1 MKLKIVFM
9 GTPDFSVPI
18 LEALIENYD
27 VISVVTQ
34 PDRISGKKILEPAIK
49 KVALKKIILAL
60 MVNLYQKPYLTVR
73 NMVPLTFTPP
83 YYQN

>member
-34 PDRISGKKILEPAIK
+34 PDRISGKKNTWAS
-49 KVALKKIILAL
+49 
-60 MVNLYQKPYLTVR
+60 Y
-73 NMVPLTFTPP
+73 
-83 YYQN
+83 